1 MNEIK
6 QYEKPSLIVRDQVNQ
21 IQALMQNALINGTHY
36 GTVPGCGSKPT
47 LLQPGAEKIALMFN
61 WAADYEI
68 DRSDLDGGHREYDVK
83 CELVSRAT
91 GEHVGCGVG
100 LCSTM
105 ESKYRYR
112 RDRSGNRAEN
122 PDIADVYNTVLK
134 MAKKR
139 AFVDAVKSTAAASDI
154 FTQDI
159 EDMGPIEVAPQ
170 PAVQPADCLQ
180 PVRELFKTFCFTA
193 GLTIEEGVRAIC
205 EDAGV
210 ERMSDITPEMVPDV
224 LEFMEHAEA
233 IENGRI
239 QEQGYAAPDD
249 GYLPEE
255 VDF

>member
-6 QYEKPSLIVRDQVNQ
+6 QYEKPSLAVRDQVNQ

-68 DRSDLDGGHREYDVK
+68 DRSDLEGGHREYDVK
-83 CELVSRAT
+83 CELVSRST

-159 EDMGPIEVAPQ
+159 EDMGEIVVE
-170 PAVQPADCLQ
+170 
-180 PVRELFKTFCFTA
+180 PVRDEKPVQGRDHIQPIRDLFVKFCADA
-193 GLTIEEGVRAIC
+193 GLTPEEGVRAVC
-205 EDAGV
+205 AYAGV
-210 ERMSDITPEMVPDV
+210 NSMQEIKPEQVADVCDFMS
-224 LEFMEHAEA
+224 HANA
-233 IENGRI
+233 ILSK
-239 QEQGYAAPDD
+239 EQR
-249 GYLPEE
+249 
-255 VDF
+255 